1 MASIN
6 WKVHDSQ
13 GNIVGH
19 YSQTVA
25 EMDVVTKYD
34 NQQDASMYSNSAYS
48 PSEVQGTTTDA
59 LLAPKV
65 VDAQLEASNVVDFL
79 PYISNSSLHMKRFV
93 NPVDNTEDAIANKI
107 TYEEIHDLYVNANSY
122 GPTDW
127 HRFIASTPNYSMY
140 IGAVYRDESI
150 GIDINKD
157 GNAET
162 VYTYSMRVNVYDPE
176 LQNIIAY
183 FKVSPPS
190 FNRWYGNVNGYYWDL
205 WFSLFFIHNFNPKY
219 YSVGNDGYNNGKI
232 KLEGSGSSSNVNEP
246 FAVPFLFMFPRKGF
260 INTLYQGS
268 RVNVEL
274 EVYNTQFDL
283 DDLIAKKI
291 YSTDCL
297 LREYTGT
304 FSADFSQ
311 QVLNWR
317 MANDT
322 QETFDNEAM
331 SSNVGGF
338 QLYVPFRKVGADYS
352 SGIVYETLA
361 YEVNQSQ
368 NVGDPTSDIP
378 TNQNG
383 YNPGGTFTG
392 YQDID
397 SETNDGLNGW
407 SIQAM
412 NANHGMNFVNYVGHS
427 QVILDLVERLF
438 SLDNAPEKM
447 LFSLWEDW
455 KPSDVIF
462 RILEFPFDVGH
473 LFATEDL
480 IDAVPS
486 TPQHHYPL
494 CTDLQQVTPD
504 VRKAIVSIVTS
515 GLSDSLPQV
524 ASLLNNTY
532 NLFCTPESTPHYYKA
547 STKRYIE
554 IPYGSIVLKRIFG
567 NSLDYTDVN
576 YFLNL
581 PGGDIVKLDPNYIF
595 RDSSGQKTSEGN
607 IELKGILDIESG
619 DVLIT
624 VQVNDN
630 MITQVTINV
639 ASERSVYG
647 RDEVQQ
653 FRNIANHVKD
663 LALSVASATI
673 PSSSSMQS
681 AVRDKYVP
689 STIDMSKDGK
699 YAIPSYKN
707 LKPESKSASQS
718 FSGGL
723 FNILENSTFV
733 IDPGLY
739 AASTV
744 EVTKGSISGNIKQIA
759 NQIPFIDV
767 VIADTAIPSG
777 WRESRGLTAATNI
790 IGTGFNK
797 FGIVD
802 SIVEREGYMLP
813 SEKDELSAILKGG
826 FYK

>member
-107 TYEEIHDLYVNANSY
+107 TYEEIHDLYVNGNNY

-162 VYTYSMRVNVYDPE
+162 VYTYSIRVNVYDPE

-183 FKVSPPS
+183 FKVSPPT
-190 FNRWYGNVNGYYWDL
+190 FNRWYGNINGYYWDL

-219 YSVGNDGYNNGKI
+219 YSVGNDGYQNGKI
-232 KLEGSGSSSNVNEP
+232 KLEGSGSSDNVNEP

-260 INTLYQGS
+260 INTLYQGN

-283 DDLIAKKI
+283 DDLIARKI

-331 SSNVGGF
+331 SSNIGGF

-368 NVGDPTSDIP
+368 NAGDPTSDIP
-378 TNQNG
+378 TNQSG

-392 YQDID
+392 YSDID
-397 SETNDGLNGW
+397 SESNDGLNGW
-407 SIQAM
+407 SLQAM
-412 NANHGMNFVNYVGHS
+412 NANHSLNFVNYVGHS
-427 QVILDLVERLF
+427 QVIKDMIDRIF
-438 SLDNAPEKM
+438 MINNQASKMAYSLYD
-447 LFSLWEDW
+447 DW
-455 KPSDVIF
+455 DPSEAIF
-462 RILEFPFDVGH
+462 RILELPFDVDH
-473 LFATEDL
+473 LFTSGDL
-480 IDAVPS
+480 VDACPS
-486 TPQHHYPL
+486 TPEWNYPI
-494 CTDLQQVTPD
+494 CVQPRTPTTDEKAAYIALVT
-504 VRKAIVSIVTS
+504 A
-515 GLSDSLPQV
+515 GLSLTSNPV
-524 ASLLNNTY
+524 AA
-532 NLFCTPESTPHYYKA
+532 FIGGFIADIAVPDCQAVFYKA
-547 STKRYIE
+547 STKRYVE
-554 IPYGSIVLKRIFG
+554 IPYGVVTLKRIYG
-567 NSLDYTDVN
+567 NSLDFTDTQ
-576 YFLNL
+576 YILNL
-581 PGGDIVKLDPNYIF
+581 PGGSVVNLDPNYIF
-595 RDSSGQKTSEGN
+595 RDGNGNKNSEGR
-607 IELKGILDIESG
+607 IEIKGILDIESG
-619 DVLIT
+619 DVLLT
-624 VQVNDN
+624 VLANDN
-630 MITQVTINV
+630 MITQTSINV
-639 ASERSVYG
+639 ATERSIYG
-647 RDEVQQ
+647 KDEVQQ
-653 FRNIANHVKD
+653 FRNIAHQIEKTTM
-663 LALSVASATI
+663 LAITMGMQATI
-673 PSSSSMQS
+673 PTSSGQASLEQS
-681 AVRDKYVP
+681 RDVVVNDPNGGQHLEK
-689 STIDMSKDGK
+689 ST
-699 YAIPSYKN
+699 
-707 LKPESKSASQS
+707 ASQS
-718 FSGGL
+718 ASYKHMSNGAVFEAPDVISGWL
-723 FNILENSTFV
+723 
-733 IDPGLY
+733 DPKVL
-739 AASTV
+739 ASQRV
-744 EVTKGSISGNIKQIA
+744 EVTHGSVSDAVKHIA

-767 VIADTAIPSG
+767 IIPDTAITPN
-777 WRESRGLTAATNI
+777 WREIRGLSAVTNR
-790 IGTGFNK
+790 IGNGYNK
-797 FGIVD
+797 YAIVD
-802 SIVEREGYMLP
+802 SIEETSGYMLP
-813 SEKDELSAILKGG
+813 EEKMELTRLLKGG